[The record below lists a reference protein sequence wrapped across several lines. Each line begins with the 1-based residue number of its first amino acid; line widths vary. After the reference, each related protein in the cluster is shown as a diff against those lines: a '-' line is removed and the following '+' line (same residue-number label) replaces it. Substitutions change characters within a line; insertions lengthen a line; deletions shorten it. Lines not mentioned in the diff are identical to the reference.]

1 MLIDMHNHTKVSSP
15 CSLLS
20 PEELIETA
28 RSKGLDG
35 ICVTEHLYV
44 EGANVAQEIGRKM
57 NFPVFRGV
65 EARSEFGDMLVFGYY
80 KDVPEGIL
88 LDDLCWYVH
97 EVGGMIFVAHPYY
110 KKGGWNL
117 YTSMRQQ
124 GLDLDADWGKV
135 RVLQELDGVEVING
149 QVADGAN
156 EKARL
161 LAARLNVPGIG
172 GSDSHAVDMVGRAI
186 TRFERPIASDE
197 ELVEALK
204 NDHYQ
209 AIRLRY

>member
-1 MLIDMHNHTKVSSP
+1 MIDMHNHTKTSSP

-28 RSKGLDG
+28 RSRGLDG
-35 ICVTEHLYV
+35 ICVTEHLDI
-44 EGANVAQEIGRKM
+44 EGANVAQELGRKM

-80 KDVPEGIL
+80 KDIPDGIS

-97 EVGGMIFVAHPYY
+97 EVGGMIFVAHPYH
-110 KKGGWNL
+110 KRGGWNL
-117 YTSMRQQ
+117 YTSMRHQ

-135 RVLQELDGVEVING
+135 RVLQELNGVEVING

-172 GSDSHAVDMVGRAI
+172 GSDSHAVDMIGRAV
-186 TRFERPIASDE
+186 TRFDRQIASDE

-204 NDHYQ
+204 NGHYK
-209 AIRLRY
+209 AMRLRY